1 MHSEKQRGKK
11 WGKWT
16 QPQKPKNTT
25 MNNNTS
31 KMEVQKKEEK
41 DEEDG
46 GTFKYIMVENLPNI
60 LLT

>member
-1 MHSEKQRGKK
+1 
-11 WGKWT
+11 
-16 QPQKPKNTT
+16 